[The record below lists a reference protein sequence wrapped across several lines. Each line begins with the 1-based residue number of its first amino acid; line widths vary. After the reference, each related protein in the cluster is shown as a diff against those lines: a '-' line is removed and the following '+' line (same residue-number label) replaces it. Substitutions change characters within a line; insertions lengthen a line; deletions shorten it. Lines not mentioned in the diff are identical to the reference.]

1 MGLLWF
7 ALPPSSPVSQR
18 PSLRLRLMPTTAT
31 TATLTPMEATGPME
45 PTLTLIMA
53 STTARGP
60 LMLSQRLMLMP
71 TTTEPMD
78 WDTVWDTTVWATG
91 HTDTDTLTLIMDMPT
106 TARGPLMLSQ
116 RPMLMLMPT
125 TATTVMVPGP
135 TTAWATEDTVWD
147 TEATTGDKFSA
158 SEVQSRSSKRTSL
171 LVI

>member
-1 MGLLWF
+1 MLDT
-7 ALPPSSPVSQR
+7 
-18 PSLRLRLMPTTAT
+18 LMP
-31 TATLTPMEATGPME
+31 
-45 PTLTLIMA
+45 
-53 STTARGP
+53 TTARGP
-60 LMLSQRLMLMP
+60 LMLSQRLMLMLMP
-71 TTTEPMD
+71 TTTKPMD

-91 HTDTDTLTLIMDMPT
+91 HTDTDTLTLIMPT

-135 TTAWATEDTVWD
+135 TTATVWA